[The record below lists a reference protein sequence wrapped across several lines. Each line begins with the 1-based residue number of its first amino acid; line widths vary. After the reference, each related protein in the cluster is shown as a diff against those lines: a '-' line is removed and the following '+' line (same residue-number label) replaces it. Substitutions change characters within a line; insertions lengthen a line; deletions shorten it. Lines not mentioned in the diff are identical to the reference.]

1 MDKTIF
7 QKVDSDL
14 QALIQQWNDIN
25 RRDLREKYVIE
36 LTPNKTEDQVDN
48 AISHLEKK
56 KYDTLKAENVSLSE
70 KIGFYQNKDEESAQS
85 IQEFRQRVERLE
97 QGIREKDR
105 VISIL
110 ENSID
115 KNGFQAKVWGK
126 KESFFVHTISKLR
139 KRERERREKEKTEKK
154 KLISIFQGHT
164 RETGRQHNLVE
175 ADLSDKIKHLTR
187 LLSDRTRSNGLMR
200 SQIES
205 QQAEILKIQTLAT
218 HSNERHRQEI
228 VRFQDEISTQKDA
241 NFSMNVSFEKEKA
254 SFILAQ
260 EKEKTKLTEENNQ
273 LNLINLD
280 CLAKI
285 KELEEV
291 VKAQSHFRITRE
303 EFEAIE
309 KENESLKVQVATS
322 ESVLLTGNSEK
333 EIEIFRLTKKL
344 DEFSRENSALKEESN
359 RKDSDVT
366 ELGAQLQ
373 TLQQQLKETQLT
385 AEYNKTRFE
394 VNQAQ
399 WQERDKGHETLVLAL
414 EQQIRH
420 LHVEV
425 EAKTKSVDEC
435 LESAAESTRLC
446 DKAEKELQ
454 TKKVEFKDLQTRMQE
469 LESLNS
475 EKKDQ
480 LDGSKR
486 ELQSFQEKITDLNDQ
501 IVRMQGELQTAQQ
514 AAIEQTEMNSRE
526 EREYMD
532 SLKELQSKYDEE
544 NSRSQDQLS
553 QLKMKI
559 QVSEEK
565 LALKNVEIGRL
576 ETKYQK
582 QVATNSN
589 EAQSYFSTV
598 NELKTKISTL
608 TNQLLQRQQ
617 ADEERD
623 AEIDDLRS
631 QLQTSDQG
639 AVAKTE
645 ELEQTFTQHVDSLR
659 QEFQSHLN
667 ETAVKLEQSETQLR
681 RVIDELNKS
690 QADLQETQ
698 DALGRSNERLQNMGF
713 NVESLS
719 QKIQDQAAAI
729 SSVEERKHLYFVPRE
744 IIKHMSRDELI
755 KKFQIVQEQNL
766 VLHAGRALLRD
777 QIGKPS
783 ATKSG

>member
-1 MDKTIF
+1 M
-7 QKVDSDL
+7 
-14 QALIQQWNDIN
+14 
-25 RRDLREKYVIE
+25 
-36 LTPNKTEDQVDN
+36 
-48 AISHLEKK
+48 
-56 KYDTLKAENVSLSE
+56 
-70 KIGFYQNKDEESAQS
+70 
-85 IQEFRQRVERLE
+85 
-97 QGIREKDR
+97 
-105 VISIL
+105 
-110 ENSID
+110 
-115 KNGFQAKVWGK
+115 
-126 KESFFVHTISKLR
+126 
-139 KRERERREKEKTEKK
+139 RRE
-154 KLISIFQGHT
+154 
-164 RETGRQHNLVE
+164 
-175 ADLSDKIKHLTR
+175 
-187 LLSDRTRSNGLMR
+187 
-200 SQIES
+200 
-205 QQAEILKIQTLAT
+205 
-218 HSNERHRQEI
+218 
-228 VRFQDEISTQKDA
+228 
-241 NFSMNVSFEKEKA
+241 
-254 SFILAQ
+254 

-273 LNLINLD
+273 LSLINLD

-303 EFEAIE
+303 DFEAIE
-309 KENESLKVQVATS
+309 KENERLKGQVATS
-322 ESVLLTGNSEK
+322 ESVLLTGNKEK
-333 EIEIFRLTKKL
+333 EIEIFRLTQKL
-344 DEFSRENSALKEESN
+344 EEFSRENSALKEESN

-366 ELGAQLQ
+366 KLGAQLQ

-385 AEYNKTRFE
+385 AEHNKTRFE
-394 VNQAQ
+394 TNQAQ
-399 WQERDKGHETLVLAL
+399 WQESDRRHEALVLAF
-414 EQQIRH
+414 EQQISQ
-420 LHVEV
+420 LNVQV

-435 LESAAESTRLC
+435 LESVAESTRLC

-454 TKKVEFKDLQTRMQE
+454 TKKLELKDLQTRMQE

-514 AAIEQTEMNSRE
+514 AAIEQTEMNSLE
-526 EREYMD
+526 EREYMN

-559 QVSEEK
+559 QVSEER
-565 LALKNVEIGRL
+565 LVLKNVEIGRL

-608 TNQLLQRQQ
+608 MGQLLQRQQ

-681 RVIDELNKS
+681 RVTDELNKS
-690 QADLQETQ
+690 QADLQKTQ
-698 DALGRSNERLQNMGF
+698 DALRRSNERLQNMGF
-713 NVESLS
+713 DVESLS

-729 SSVEERKHLYFVPRE
+729 SSVEERKHLYHVPLETVKSMTRA
-744 IIKHMSRDELI
+744 ELQN
-755 KKFQIVQEQNL
+755 KFQIVQEQNL

-783 ATKSG
+783 KSV